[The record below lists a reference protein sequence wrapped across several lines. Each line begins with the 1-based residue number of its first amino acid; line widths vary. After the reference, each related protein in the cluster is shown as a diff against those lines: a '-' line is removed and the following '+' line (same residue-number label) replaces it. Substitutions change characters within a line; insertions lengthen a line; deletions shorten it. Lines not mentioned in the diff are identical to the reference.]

1 MMGEGEVPGMD
12 EEMMEDPMMDNPSEE
27 VLEPELPSDVAAAM
41 EEELNEQIGSALQSI
56 VDTFTREDDPIRQF
70 MSLVWVRN
78 DYYWR
83 GIFNIYWS
91 EIASAWREFPSDY
104 ELFPGQDDQ
113 NVNIYRGYGQS
124 IIAAL
129 SASLPNIKF
138 FPSDADSP
146 DDLETAKAY
155 TIASE
160 AVQKHNS
167 AEILL
172 VRILFY
178 MYKQGTVFVYS
189 YPEGKEEYGIVET
202 PVYST
207 KTMYQHDLTCPACG
221 NVLETYDDEN
231 PETDPIE
238 TPGPC
243 PNPTCPSVT
252 GMQNPDGTFTPPSPI
267 IPVVDTKEYSAPFI
281 KEYQQNVKKRVCIE
295 VYGCLNV
302 RVNPYVKS
310 QKDIQYLILSDEKHY
325 SYLRE
330 QYPDHEAKISGNA
343 GGDIYRSYRLGPD
356 LNYYTSEALCTRERA
371 WLRPSAYRIFTE
383 DKEEYEL
390 LKQTFPNG
398 CKATF
403 INKEFIEAEAADLD
417 QCWTISDSPVD
428 NFVYSDAIGADLVP
442 IQEMRADLDRLKI
455 ETIRYGIPENFA
467 DPAVLD
473 FKVYA
478 KRENKVGQVVPAIP
492 RQGQSL
498 KDAFHETRSATLSQE
513 VPALTSQLDTDA
525 QFVTGAYP
533 SIYGGQQE
541 GGSNTLGE
549 YRDSAARSL
558 QRLGLYWRIV
568 NNLWA
573 KVIHKATA
581 EYLDNLLE
589 DEKIVKAQGTG
600 FVNVWVKRTALFG
613 KVGTVEPEASE
624 QFPVSWQQKNGIL
637 MTLLNMKNQSI
648 DAALFHPENTSLIAR
663 ILGLS
668 ELYIPG
674 DEDRNKTLIN
684 IMELAKAAP
693 LPGMPTIDPVTG
705 AQIPG
710 PEMPSIQIEPAV
722 DNIPVAIET
731 IKAFLNSMVG
741 IELKR
746 TLPLGYRNVVAYLT
760 QYTTLQ
766 QQQMMQEQMAAAAA
780 GGDNGQSG
788 DVGPVS

>member
-1 MMGEGEVPGMD
+1 MMGEGEVPMEEEVPLD
-12 EEMMEDPMMDNPSEE
+12 EEVM
-27 VLEPELPSDVAAAM
+27 EPELPPEVAAAM
-41 EEELNEQIGSALQSI
+41 QEQLNDDIGKALEEI
-56 VDTFTREDDPIRQF
+56 VQQFTREDDPIRQF
-70 MSLVWVRN
+70 MSLTWVRN

-91 EIASAWREFPSDY
+91 EVASAWKEFPSDY

-129 SASLPNIKF
+129 SASLPNVKF

-146 DDLETAKAY
+146 DDIETAKAY

-172 VRILFY
+172 IRILFY
-178 MYKQGTVFVYS
+178 MYKQGTVFVYN
-189 YPEGKEEYGIVET
+189 YPEGKEEYGTVET
-202 PVYST
+202 PVYDT

-231 PETDPIE
+231 EETAPVD

-243 PNPTCPSVT
+243 PNISCPSNQAGVDPET
-252 GMQNPDGTFTPPSPI
+252 GLEIPPQGAIVPTVQTTPF
-267 IPVVDTKEYSAPFI
+267 SAPFI
-281 KEYQQNVKKRVCIE
+281 KEYKSDVKKRVCIE

-302 RVNPYVKS
+302 RTNPYVKA
-310 QKDIQYLILSDEKHY
+310 QKDIQYLILSDEKHF
-325 SYLRE
+325 SFLRNE
-330 QYPDHEAKISGNA
+330 YPGHENKISGSA

-356 LNYYTSEALCTRERA
+356 LNYYASESLCTRERA
-371 WLRPSAYRIFTE
+371 WLRPSAYHIFTE
-383 DKEEYEL
+383 DAEQAIL
-390 LKQTFPNG
+390 LKQVFPNG

-403 INKEFIEAEAADLD
+403 IDKEFIEAEAADLD
-417 QCWTISDSPVD
+417 DCWTISDSPVD
-428 NFVYSDAIGADLVP
+428 NFIYADAIGADLVP

-467 DPAVLD
+467 DPTVLD

-478 KRENKVGQVVPAIP
+478 QRENKVGQTVPAIP
-492 RQGQSL
+492 RQGQGL
-498 KDAFHETRSATLSQE
+498 KDAFYETRAATLSQE
-513 VPALTSQLDTDA
+513 VPALTEQLDTDA

-573 KVIHKATA
+573 KVIHKSTA

-600 FVNVWVKRTALFG
+600 FVNVWIKRTALFG

-637 MTLLNMKNQSI
+637 MTLLNMKNQNI

-684 IMELAKAAP
+684 IMELAKATP
-693 LPGMPTIDPVTG
+693 LPGVPTVDATG
-705 AQIPG
+705 MQIPG
-710 PEMPSIQIEPAV
+710 PEMPSIQIEPMV
-722 DNIPVAIET
+722 DNIPIAIET

-746 TLPLGYRNVVAYLT
+746 SMPLGYRNVVAYLG
-760 QYTTLQ
+760 QYTTIQ
-766 QQQMMQEQMAAAAA
+766 EQQMMQEQAAMAAE
-780 GGDNGQSG
+780 GGDNGNTG
-788 DVGPVS
+788 DVGPVQ